1 MSKLASA
8 AYVPP
13 EKIESFLGVWA
24 RPQDDFVVSVVV
36 PNFVALVADPR
47 LLTELKEKV
56 AVVVKDPVAGRSAA
70 EEEICCN
77 ESVVKIY
84 MDTLA
89 EVGKKNNFPGHW
101 SIRGIILEPVRW
113 TEPAG
118 LLTFTNKLKR
128 RRLVEKYQGKIDEL
142 VSKL

>member
-1 MSKLASA
+1 M
-8 AYVPP
+8 
-13 EKIESFLGVWA
+13 GVWA

-47 LLTELKEKV
+47 LPAKLKEKV
-56 AVVVKDPVAGRSAA
+56 TVVVKDPVAGRSAA
-70 EEEICCN
+70 EEICGN